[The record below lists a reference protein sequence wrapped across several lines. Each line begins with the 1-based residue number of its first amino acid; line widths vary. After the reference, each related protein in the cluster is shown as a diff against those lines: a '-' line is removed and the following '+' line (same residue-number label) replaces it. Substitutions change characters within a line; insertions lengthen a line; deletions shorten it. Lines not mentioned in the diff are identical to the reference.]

1 MPRSGIQSVGAPNR
15 AVLHLVAAICWGCIL
30 LSGNSAAQTAEP
42 GPVRVGDRWTYE
54 TKDAAT
60 GDIRRVFTLVVA
72 EITVKEITTRVT
84 FRGKDQPRTMVFD
97 PQWGMVDDGMAK
109 YRPAS
114 FLGMR
119 TPLNVGKE
127 WRSETNLAH
136 SQTGNAFR
144 VSTVTRV
151 VAAEQVTTAAGTFD
165 TFRVEADVAQV
176 NSKDATKA
184 SKLKHVFWYAPAINR
199 WVKRTFEMR
208 FGGRLRD
215 STIDELTEY
224 SRKP

>member
-1 MPRSGIQSVGAPNR
+1 MPRSDIRTVGAPNR
-15 AVLHLVAAICWGCIL
+15 AVLHLVAAVCWGCIL

-60 GDIRRVFTLVVA
+60 GDIRRVFTLIVA
-72 EITVKEITTRVT
+72 EITIKEITTRVG
-84 FRGKDQPRTMVFD
+84 FRGKDPPRTMVFD
-97 PQWGMVDDGMAK
+97 PQWGLVDDGVVR

-114 FLGMR
+114 FLGIR
-119 TPLNVGKE
+119 TPLTVGKE
-127 WRSETNLAH
+127 WRSETNGANT
-136 SQTGNAFR
+136 QTGNNLR
-144 VSTVTRV
+144 TSTVTRV

-184 SKLKHVFWYAPAINR
+184 SKAKHVFWYAPAINR
-199 WVKRTFEMR
+199 WVKRTFEVR
-208 FGGRLRD
+208 FEGRVRD
-215 STIDELTEY
+215 SAVDELTEY

>member
-1 MPRSGIQSVGAPNR
+1 
-15 AVLHLVAAICWGCIL
+15 
-30 LSGNSAAQTAEP
+30 
-42 GPVRVGDRWTYE
+42 VRVGDRWTYE

-72 EITVKEITTRVT
+72 GITDKEITTRVSL
-84 FRGKDQPRTMVFD
+84 RGKDRPRTIVFVD
-97 PQWGMVDDGMAK
+97 LQWGTIDDGITK

-119 TPLNVGKE
+119 MPLDVGKE
-127 WRSETNLAH
+127 WRSETNIAN

-144 VSTVTRV
+144 ASTLTRV

-165 TFRVEADVAQV
+165 TFRVEVDVAQV

-184 SKLKHVFWYAPAINR
+184 SKSKHVFWYAPAINR

-215 STIDELTEY
+215 STVDELTEY
-224 SRKP
+224 SLKP

>member
-1 MPRSGIQSVGAPNR
+1 MTTACTPRL
-15 AVLHLVAAICWGCIL
+15 AVLIIVAAVSIWPQES
-30 LSGNSAAQTAEP
+30 SGQSDAP
-42 GPVRVGDRWTYE
+42 GPIRVGDRWTYE

-72 EITVKEITTRVT
+72 EITDKEITTRVS
-84 FRGKDQPRTMVFD
+84 FRGKDRPRTMVFD
-97 PQWGMVDDGMAK
+97 LQWGLVDDGITK

-127 WRSETNLAH
+127 WRSETNLAN

-151 VAAEQVTTAAGTFD
+151 VAAEQITTAAGTFD
-165 TFRVEADVAQV
+165 TLRLEVDEAQV

-184 SKLKHVFWYAPAINR
+184 SKAKHVFWYAPAINR
-199 WVKRTFEMR
+199 WVKRTFEVR
-208 FGGRLRD
+208 FEGRIRD
-215 STIDELTEY
+215 STVDELTEY
-224 SRKP
+224 SRKQ

>member
-1 MPRSGIQSVGAPNR
+1 MTTKCTLPR
-15 AVLHLVAAICWGCIL
+15 LVALMIAAAVCIWPEE
-30 LSGNSAAQTAEP
+30 SPGQTTEP

-60 GDIRRVFTLVVA
+60 GDIRYAFTLIVA
-72 EITVKEITTRVT
+72 EITDKEITIRVN
-84 FRGKDQPRTMVFD
+84 FRSKDRPRTIVFD
-97 PQWGMVDDGMAK
+97 PKWGIVDDGILK

-114 FLGMR
+114 YLGIR

-127 WRSETNLAH
+127 WRSETNVAN

-144 VSTVTRV
+144 ASTVTRV
-151 VAAEQVTTAAGTFD
+151 VAAEQVATAAGTFD
-165 TFRVEADVAQV
+165 TFRVEADVEQV

-184 SKLKHVFWYAPAINR
+184 SRMKHVFWYAPAVNR
-199 WVKRTFEMR
+199 WVKKTFEMR

-215 STIDELTEY
+215 STVDELTEY